1 MTVEDSRVDRIVDEL
16 LQKPLEKS
24 ERIELL
30 RELVQRGEEVPE
42 ELLAAALQRLIERL
56 TD

>member
-1 MTVEDSRVDRIVDEL
+1 MDRIVDEL